1 MSTYR
6 LTPAARR
13 DLSRIWDYSEERWGL
28 QQAEVYL
35 RDLQTCLERL
45 ADDPRRGHPRDEVRP
60 GYRSRAVGSHVVF
73 YVISDGGV
81 DVIRVLHQRMDPDRH
96 L

>member
-1 MSTYR
+1 MSGKT
-6 LTPAARR
+6 RR
-13 DLSRIWDYSEERWGL
+13 RSLSRASQR
-28 QQAEVYL
+28 QH
-35 RDLQTCLERL
+35 T
-45 ADDPRRGHPRDEVRP
+45 RDEVRP

-96 L
+96 V

>member
-13 DLSRIWDYSEERWGL
+13 DLLRIWDYSEERWGL

-45 ADDPRRGHPRDEVRP
+45 ADDPCRGHPRDSAPETR
-60 GYRSRAVGSHVVF
+60 
-73 YVISDGGV
+73 YVPATEAAPSEAMSSSTSSV
-81 DVIRVLHQRMDPDRH
+81 MVALT
-96 L
+96 

>member
-1 MSTYR
+1 VSTYR

-35 RDLQTCLERL
+35 RDLQTCLER
-45 ADDPRRGHPRDEVRP
+45 PRDEVRP

-96 L
+96 V

>member
-45 ADDPRRGHPRDEVRP
+45 ADDPRRGRPRDEVRP
-60 GYRSRAVGSHVVF
+60 GYRSRAVGNHVVF
-73 YVISDGGV
+73 YVVSDGGV

-96 L
+96 V